1 MLAILFTRWHLLTLF
16 RTCEVATYSMCLA
29 IPVLAL
35 ALTGQPDT
43 LLWWVG
49 LWLAAFFH
57 SFGHLVMTSY
67 RNECGESITVLPFFS
82 TFKLAEPPHSSAT
95 DALVTAAGPL
105 ANLALAG
112 LIYSVHASFGA
123 MPAWLGQWATINL
136 AYGVIT
142 LLPMYPLDGSRL
154 LRLVLQSRMD
164 EQKARNAANFTGQSM
179 AAAIVLWSFYQGFYR
194 LGFIGI
200 ACYLVGRSAP
210 LIQLITRQGN
220 LARAVQQQEIEAEEW
235 ADEADE
241 NGEAPIVMTQ
251 GADGTWE
258 ATDSTWNASNTSA
271 TFSAEG
277 RTFF

>member
-16 RTCEVATYSMCLA
+16 GTCEVATYSMCLA

-35 ALTGQPDT
+35 ALTGQPAT
-43 LLWWVG
+43 VLVWAG
-49 LWLAAFFH
+49 LWLAAFLH
-57 SFGHLVMTSY
+57 SFGHLVMARF
-67 RNECGESITVLPFFS
+67 RNEYGESIVVMPFFS
-82 TFKLAEPPHSSAT
+82 TFRLADPPHSSAS
-95 DALVTAAGPL
+95 DALVTAAGPFS
-105 ANLALAG
+105 NLALAG
-112 LIYSVHASFGA
+112 LIYSVQTGFGV
-123 MPAWLGQWATINL
+123 MPAWLYQWAVINL
-136 AYGVIT
+136 GYGLIT

-179 AAAIVLWSFYQGFYR
+179 AAAIVLWSFYQGFYK

-220 LARAVQQQEIEAEEW
+220 VARAMHQHEIEAEEW
-235 ADEADE
+235 ANDEDA

-251 GADGTWE
+251 SADGTWE
-258 ATDSTWNASNTSA
+258 ASEAEFNTS
-271 TFSAEG
+271 TSFINYSAEG